1 MSGGGAADENQGGG
15 EGDEETFAGIFHKRV
30 VQVDGQKFDDGGNES
45 KSFKLQR
52 QSMIDVGDTEADDRQ
67 QGKGK
72 RNGFTR
78 ITLIYANQRCSDG
91 DGMAGRIRPTRP
103 RPILKTGPSGESAV
117 SSNKFIEF
125 VHFGRWNFC
134 W

>member
-1 MSGGGAADENQGGG
+1 MKARALSHRGSRWPA
-15 EGDEETFAGIFHKRV
+15 TAG
-30 VQVDGQKFDDGGNES
+30 QV
-45 KSFKLQR
+45 
-52 QSMIDVGDTEADDRQ
+52 DVGDTEADDRQ

-91 DGMAGRIRPTRP
+91 DGMAALIRPTRP
-103 RPILKTGPSGESAV
+103 RPILKTGPSSESAV

-134 W
+134 WWMIDSGLCDLMIFGDGAIFCTAGE